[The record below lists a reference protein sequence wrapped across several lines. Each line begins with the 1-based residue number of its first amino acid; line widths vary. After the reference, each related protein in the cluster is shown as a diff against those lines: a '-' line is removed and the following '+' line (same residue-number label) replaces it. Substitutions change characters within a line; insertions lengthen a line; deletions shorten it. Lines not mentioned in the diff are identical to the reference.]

1 VSFQSFQSL
10 YSFFDSIEKSQV
22 IEKTV
27 GGKTDTAF
35 RSPLFAINSCRDSVS
50 PMPDSLPRIGQT
62 ISHYRVLEKLG
73 HGGMGVVYKAE
84 DIKLNRFVALKFLP
98 DDVAKDPAALTR
110 FQREAK
116 AASALNHANIC
127 TIYEIDDHDGAAFI
141 AMEYLD
147 GMTLKHRID
156 GRPMQLESMLDLGIE
171 IADALNAAHSEGI
184 IHRDIKPAN
193 IFVTK
198 QGHAKILDF
207 GLAKVTGR
215 TTPAPEDLTSATS
228 ASPGVDEDHLT
239 APGTTVGTVAY
250 MSPEQLRAQDL
261 DVRTDLF
268 SFGVVLYEMATGSPP
283 FRGDSSAVVTDAIM
297 NRAPVPAVRLNPD
310 VPPEIERIIGKA
322 LEKDRDTRYQNAS
335 DIRADLKRLRR
346 DHDSSRQQAIAAP
359 TPDATDRS
367 TTRIRKPESRDVI
380 RWVVATALVAILAI
394 AAAGYFY
401 FHRHFRLAGKLTDKD
416 TIVLADF
423 TNTTGDAV
431 FDASLRQGLA
441 VQLEQSP
448 FLNLVSAQ
456 RMQRTLKLMN
466 LSADAPLTTE
476 VAREVCQRTGS
487 AAVIEGSIAQIGTQF
502 NLILKAVD
510 CSNGESLA
518 STEAQ
523 ADDKNH
529 VLSTLGAAASAIR
542 DKLGESLS
550 SVQKYNTP
558 LDEVTTSSLE
568 ALQAF
573 SLGEKTMQGTG
584 DAAGAI
590 PFLQRA
596 VQLDP
601 NFALAYASLG
611 ISYSNLGETSLAAE
625 NIKKAFELRDRVSQR
640 EQLSIES
647 YYYLD
652 VTGDIEKARKSVEV
666 LAQAYPRDPS
676 PPNELGNIYD
686 EFGQY
691 DKSLA
696 AYQDALRLNPE
707 GASFYSN
714 VVGAYR
720 ALNRLDESRAVAEQ
734 AKAKNLDSPEL
745 RDNLYLLAFLQNDA
759 AGRQQQVDWSAGK
772 PGIEDQ
778 QLGNQADTAGYF
790 GEIAKAREFS
800 REAVASA
807 TRTEERETAAS
818 YEAAAALRE
827 AVYGFTTEARQ
838 RAAAALA
845 LSTGRDVQN
854 GAALALALAGD
865 STRAQALASD
875 LTKRFPEDTIF
886 LYNYRPTLEAQL
898 ALSRHEPQKT
908 IEILG
913 TSASYEFGNMGYTS
927 LYPVFLR
934 GQAFLALH
942 RGKEAATEFE
952 KIIKYRGIVLNEP
965 IGALAHLGLARAYA
979 LQGNTAEAHVA
990 YQDFFALWKDADSN
1004 VPVLIAAKTEYAKLQ

>member
-1 VSFQSFQSL
+1 
-10 YSFFDSIEKSQV
+10 
-22 IEKTV
+22 
-27 GGKTDTAF
+27 
-35 RSPLFAINSCRDSVS
+35 
-50 PMPDSLPRIGQT
+50 MPDSLPRIGQT

-84 DIKLNRFVALKFLP
+84 DLKLDRFVALKFLP
-98 DDVAKDPAALTR
+98 DAVAKDPAALSR

-127 TIYEIDDHDGAAFI
+127 TIYEIDERDGLAFI

-147 GMTLKHRID
+147 GVTLKHRID
-156 GRPMQLESMLDLGIE
+156 GKPMQLEPMLDLGIE

-198 QGHAKILDF
+198 HGHAKILDF

-215 TTPAPEDLTSATS
+215 TKSAVEEQTLATS
-228 ASPGVDEDHLT
+228 ANPGVDEDHLT
-239 APGTTVGTVAY
+239 TPGTAVGTVAY

-283 FRGDSSAVVTDAIM
+283 FRGDSSAIITDAIM

-346 DHDSSRQQAIAAP
+346 DRDSSKQQAISAAP
-359 TPDATDRS
+359 ANAPAAAATAS
-367 TTRIRKPESRDVI
+367 TETEERALIRRATVI
-380 RWVVATALVAILAI
+380 PALVVIVALVAG
-394 AAAGYFY
+394 GYFY
-401 FHRHFRLAGKLTDKD
+401 FRRTYRGAGKLTDKD

-423 TNTTGDAV
+423 TNTTGDPV
-431 FDASLRQGLA
+431 FDSTLRQGLA

-448 FLNLVSAQ
+448 FLSLVSEQ
-456 RMQRTLKLMN
+456 HIQRTLKLMN
-466 LSADAPLTTE
+466 LPANAPLTTE

-487 AAVIEGSIAQIGTQF
+487 AAVLEGSIAQIGTQY
-502 NLILKAVD
+502 NLILKAAN
-510 CSNGESLA
+510 CSNGESLTSA
-518 STEAQ
+518 EAQ

-529 VLSTLGAAASAIR
+529 VLNALGKAASAIR

-550 SVQKYNTP
+550 TVQKYDTP

-584 DAAGAI
+584 DAASAI

-611 ISYSNLGETSLAAE
+611 ISYANLGETDLAAE

-647 YYYLD
+647 YYYMD
-652 VTGDIEKARKSVEV
+652 VMGDIEKARKSVGV

-676 PPNELGNIYD
+676 PPNQLGNIYD
-686 EFGQY
+686 SFGQY
-691 DKSLA
+691 DKSLS
-696 AYQDALRLNPE
+696 AYQDALRLNPD

-720 ALNRLDESRAVAEQ
+720 VLNRFDESRAIAAQ
-734 AKAKNLDSPEL
+734 SRAKNLDSPEL
-745 RDNLYLLAFLQNDA
+745 RDNLYLLAFLQNDP
-759 AGRQQQVDWSAGK
+759 AGMQQQVAWSAGK

-778 QLGNQADTAGYF
+778 QLGNEADTAGYF
-790 GEIAKAREFS
+790 GKVTKSREFS
-800 REAVASA
+800 RSAVASA
-807 TRTEERETAAS
+807 TRAEEKETAAS

-827 AVYGFTTEARQ
+827 AVYGFTAQARE

-854 GAALALALAGD
+854 VAALASALTGD
-865 STRAQALASD
+865 AARAQALAND
-875 LTKRFPEDTIF
+875 LAKRFPEDTIVLF
-886 LYNYRPTLEAQL
+886 NYLPALNGQL
-898 ALSRHEPQKT
+898 ALSRNDPQKA
-908 IEILG
+908 IEILQG
-913 TSASYEFGNMGYTS
+913 ASSYEFGNMGYTS
-927 LYPVFLR
+927 LYAVFVR
-934 GQAFLALH
+934 GQAFLKLQQ
-942 RGKEAATEFE
+942 GTEAAAEFK
-952 KIIKYRGIVLNEP
+952 KILDHRGIVLNEP
-965 IGALAHLGLARAYA
+965 IAALAHLGLARAYA
-979 LQGNTAEAHVA
+979 LQGNAAQARVA
-990 YQDFFALWKDADSN
+990 YQDFFALWKDADSDI
-1004 VPVLIAAKTEYAKLQ
+1004 PILIAAKAEYAKLQ